1 MYCFL
6 KMPIKM
12 VKEIKTVMT
21 YHYIPVSMAEINNTD
36 NIKFQQK
43 RCAAGIIR
51 RGWWECK
58 RARAPPP
65 WRRAQWFLTE
75 LNIHFPYDPAV
86 LLLDIYLVK
95 FLFTQKTYMNVHSSF
110 VHNSP
115 NSKQPKY
122 RLIGE

>member
-12 VKEIKTVMT
+12 IKEVKAVMT
-21 YHYIPVSMAEINNTD
+21 YHYIPVRMAEINNTD
-36 NIKFQQK
+36 NIKCQQE
-43 RCAAGIIR
+43 RCAAGIIWL
-51 RGWWECK
+51 GGWECK
-58 RARAPPP
+58 RAPPH

-95 FLFTQKTYMNVHSSF
+95 FLFTQKSYMNVHSSF

-115 NSKQPKY
+115 NLKQPK
-122 RLIGE
+122 